1 MIDVAKVDWDKGNGL
16 LPAIV
21 QDAGDGAVLML
32 GYMNRE
38 ALAATISSGRVT
50 FWSRSK
56 GRLWTKGESSGNF
69 LALRA
74 VAVDCDGDTLLIL
87 AEPAGPACHTGT
99 RTCWGEN
106 APHAA
111 GESLGFLATLEGI
124 IRQRIASR
132 PEDSYTSK
140 LLAEGTRRIAQ
151 KVGEEGLELAL
162 AAVAQVDEEVVGEA
176 ADLLYH
182 AMLLLQVKNL
192 SLVKVVAE
200 LDRRH
205 RNRSR

>member
-1 MIDVAKVDWDKGNGL
+1 MTLNVDWSKMHGL
-16 LPAIV
+16 VPAIV
-21 QDAGDGAVLML
+21 QDAGCGAVLML
-32 GYMNRE
+32 GYMNPE
-38 ALAATISSGRVT
+38 ALAATESSGHVT

-111 GESLGFLATLEGI
+111 GS
-124 IRQRIASR
+124 
-132 PEDSYTSK
+132 PPPD
-140 LLAEGTRRIAQ
+140 
-151 KVGEEGLELAL
+151 
-162 AAVAQVDEEVVGEA
+162 
-176 ADLLYH
+176 
-182 AMLLLQVKNL
+182 
-192 SLVKVVAE
+192 
-200 LDRRH
+200 
-205 RNRSR
+205 RSRCSPAPGGW